1 MKKFLLLVV
10 FCAGVFMAYSQHTEL
25 RKQVFEACEQG
36 NVAEVKNL
44 IEKGADISTNENDS
58 TYLVLLYLL
67 NTIEK
72 PELVSFAKSLKED
85 EVFEIL
91 LCATEHGFNVFE
103 QCSAKIP
110 CVAEQWDESSWLW
123 VQVVDP
129 DCISIGYNPY
139 FLIVE
144 SGRFHDF
151 EQAIIQNINS
161 GKYSMQSNYGSTPLH
176 IACEAANS
184 VAVVDALIKNGA
196 DVNAVDSTGVTP
208 LLQCMSP
215 DEFKCELCRIDQ
227 LEIIKLLLQSGANVN
242 IYKDAYTSLAY
253 SFFEDQYE
261 IAKLLIEN
269 GADLSNKEFIYN
281 DSTRSPSAMMYLL
294 WKAFGNCRFNYE
306 ILCETDSLEREI
318 VWDLLLTATQH
329 GFNVFETF
337 SAQLPCVEER
347 YEPESNNYQQVTIP
361 NCITSSY
368 TPYFNITEQ
377 GRFKD
382 FEQAIINNINAGIFP
397 KLTSTGSTP
406 LNVACEA
413 ANSLAV
419 VDALIK
425 NGADV
430 NAFDSDGCTPLIN
443 CVRTSIFDWDSCRV
457 DKLKIARLLI
467 KSGANVNY
475 LIPNEYDY
483 AGHSSLLYASLSK
496 DYALSK
502 LLIENGADV
511 DGNEQEI
518 NDSTRIPSA
527 MFFLLMSV
535 AGNCPVGFEYLAVTD
550 SVDKMQVYELLS
562 MSVSRGFNVFEP
574 IQGSIT
580 TVETFYD
587 TIYSYYY
594 QQYKNISVEYLPY
607 AIIANDNILTQF
619 EKVILKQIKQKKYTG
634 TDSYGN
640 SALHYACAY
649 GNSVNIVKAVLKS
662 GADIYATNKNGE
674 TPADLAKENGNIEVY
689 NFISGKMK

>member
-1 MKKFLLLVV
+1 MKKFLLLAI
-10 FCAGVFMAYSQHTEL
+10 FCAGVLMVYSQHNEL

-36 NVAEVKNL
+36 NVAEVKKL
-44 IEKGADISTNENDS
+44 IEIGADISSVENDS
-58 TYLVLLYLL
+58 TYLILLYLL
-67 NTIEK
+67 NTIEN
-72 PELVSFAKSLKED
+72 PNLPGFANSLSKD
-85 EVFEIL
+85 DVFEIL
-91 LCATEHGFNVFE
+91 LSATEHGLIVFE
-103 QCSAKIP
+103 KYDAYFPCHYSIWDVVSGLQYDTVDTNCIYAHYIP
-110 CVAEQWDESSWLW
+110 YL
-123 VQVVDP
+123 
-129 DCISIGYNPY
+129 
-139 FLIVE
+139 LIVE

-242 IYKDAYTSLAY
+242 LYKDGYTSLAY
-253 SFFEDQYE
+253 SFFQEQYE

-269 GADLSNKEFIYN
+269 GADLSNKGFIYN
-281 DSTRSPSAMMYLL
+281 DSIVNPSAILYLL
-294 WKAFGNCRFNYE
+294 LKAFGNCRFGFE
-306 ILCETDSLEREI
+306 SLCETDSLEREI
-318 VWDLLLTATQH
+318 VWDLLLTSTQQ

-337 SAQLPCVEER
+337 SAQLPCVEEI
-347 YEPESNNYQQVTIP
+347 YEPESNNFQQVFIP
-361 NCITSSY
+361 NCYTSSF
-368 TPYFNITEQ
+368 TPYFNIIEQ

-382 FEQAIINNINAGIFP
+382 FEQAIINNINAGNYP
-397 KLTSTGSTP
+397 KLTSTGSTT
-406 LNVACEA
+406 LHIACEA
-413 ANSLAV
+413 ANSVAV
-419 VDALIK
+419 VEALIK

-527 MFFLLMSV
+527 MFFFLMSV

-562 MSVSRGFNVFEP
+562 MSVIRGFNVFEP
-574 IQGSIT
+574 VRGHLPA
-580 TVETFYD
+580 VEIVYD
-587 TIYSYYY
+587 TINGSYIEQYS
-594 QQYKNISVEYLPY
+594 NISMEYLPY
-607 AIIANDNILTQF
+607 SIIAKDNMLPQF
-619 EKVILKQIKQKKYTG
+619 EKVILKQIKQKKYIG
-634 TDSYGN
+634 ADSYGN